1 MADAGAAP
9 LELGTEKIGTLLRKF
24 AVPGIIAQTAASLYN
39 MVDSIYIGHIPD
51 VGSYAISGLAVTFP
65 LMNISIALGTLVGV
79 GAMTLI
85 SIMLGQKKYESAGK
99 VLSNTLTLNVIIGV
113 VFTIMALAFLDP
125 ILYFFGAS
133 ERTIPFA
140 RDYMT
145 IIILG
150 NTFTH
155 LLHGF
160 NGIIRSSGH
169 PKTAMGLTLFT
180 VISNAILD
188 PIFIFGLGMGIK
200 GAALATV
207 ICQILAL
214 VYTFKFLGDKK
225 HFLHFSKPLFR
236 LNGRIARQSLAIG
249 LGPFMMNVAASLVAL
264 FVNQQLRK
272 YGGDL
277 AIGAYGI
284 VNRFVMLFAMICMGF
299 NQGLQ
304 PIAGYNFGARQYKRV
319 KEVFILTAKWEVLVT
334 TVCFLIAMFVPQVA
348 AGMFTNDPELL
359 GLSSR
364 GMRIMCSGFALVGF
378 GMASGNFFQCLG
390 MVKKSIFLS
399 LSRQLLFL
407 LPFIYTLPLWFQETG
422 VWISFPISDILNIIV
437 SAIFIAGLFKKF
449 NLMND
454 GDDPELLGGIT
465 TTRRVDHPTL
475 QRAFSNLRRFLP
487 FNNSTR
493 V

>member
-1 MADAGAAP
+1 MAETAAAP
-9 LELGTEKIGTLLRKF
+9 LELGTERIGTLLRKY

-39 MVDSIYIGHIPD
+39 MVDSIYIGHIPN

-85 SIMLGQKKYESAGK
+85 SIMLGQKNYEAAGK

-113 VFTIMALAFLDP
+113 VFTVVALAFLDP

-133 ERTIPFA
+133 DKTIPFA

-207 ICQILAL
+207 ICQIMAL
-214 VYTFKFLGDKK
+214 VYTFKFLSNKK
-225 HFLHFSKPLFR
+225 HFLHFTRPLFQ

-249 LGPFMMNVAASLVAL
+249 VGPFMMNVAASLVAL

-304 PIAGYNFGARQYKRV
+304 PIAGYNYGARQYKRV
-319 KEVFILTAKWEVLVT
+319 KEIFVLTAKWEVLVT
-334 TVCFLIAMFVPQVA
+334 TVCFLIAMFIPQMAV
-348 AGMFTNDPELL
+348 GIFTNDPELEAL
-359 GLSSR
+359 AAR

-407 LPFIYTLPLWFQETG
+407 LPFLYTLPLWFQETG
-422 VWISFPISDILNIIV
+422 VWVSFPISDILNIIV
-437 SAIFIAGLFKKF
+437 SAILIIDIFRKF
-449 NLMND
+449 NRLQD
-454 GDDPELLGGIT
+454 GEDASSLGGT
-465 TTRRVDHPTL
+465 V
-475 QRAFSNLRRFLP
+475 
-487 FNNSTR
+487 
-493 V
+493 